1 MASMNFL
8 RFLLLLSLAVW
19 IGSLIFFPMVAE
31 TSFSVLPS
39 THEAGLVVG
48 GALIKL
54 HWMGMVSGVVFLVCS
69 LVYARVALGK
79 PGLFALAEI
88 IVVLMLVLTAVSQFA
103 IIPKMDSLRRL
114 AGEISSLGVTDPVRA
129 QFDSLHA
136 WSVRIEQAVLLLGLV
151 ALYSVARRLSPR
163 A

>member
-1 MASMNFL
+1 MNFL

-54 HWMGMVSGVVFLVCS
+54 HWMGMVSGVVFLLCS
-69 LVYARVALGK
+69 LIYARVALGRARM
-79 PGLFALAEI
+79 FALAEI
-88 IVVLMLVLTAVSQFA
+88 VVVVMLVLTAFSEFV
-103 IIPKMDSLRRL
+103 IIPKMDRLRAS
-114 AGEISSLGVTDPVRA
+114 AGEMNSLALTNPVRQ
-129 QFDSLHA
+129 QFDSLHT
-136 WSVRIEQAVLLLGLV
+136 WSVRTEEVVLVLGLV
-151 ALYSVARRLSPR
+151 ALYSVASRLCPR